1 MQSDQEAI
9 DQLKRDAGALLAR
22 YVRDWNGDDIAT
34 VLGTDRSR
42 VADLRYGRLTRFSLE
57 MLLRLLVRAGYRLEL
72 RAEARGLIA
81 RVTEGRG

>member
-1 MQSDQEAI
+1 MHGDQDTI

-42 VADLRYGRLTRFSLE
+42 VADLRHGRLTRFSLE

-72 RAEARGLIA
+72 RAEAHGLIA
-81 RVTEGRG
+81 RVTKRRE